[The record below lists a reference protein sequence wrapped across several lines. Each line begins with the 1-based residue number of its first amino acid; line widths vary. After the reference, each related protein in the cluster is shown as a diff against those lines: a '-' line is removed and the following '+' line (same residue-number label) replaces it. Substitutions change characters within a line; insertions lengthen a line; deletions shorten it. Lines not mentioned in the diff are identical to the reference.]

1 MSTTNIG
8 LQELPANVT
17 QVSVP
22 VNDALGDIDAALA
35 ALVTV
40 EFTTD
45 ANRTLVRDEYLASVL
60 RLTDS
65 PSTLTAGRDVV
76 FPARF
81 PNMLVINN
89 TAQTL
94 TLKKSGQTGI
104 TIAAGASKFIAAGVS
119 DVVEVS
125 AGGGGSFTG
134 GALTSALDEAKAAD
148 IASAATTN
156 IGGAAGNFV
165 HVTGTTTITA
175 LGTAQAGAR
184 RIVRFAG
191 ALTLTHN
198 TTSLILPTG
207 ANITTAANDCA
218 VFVSEGSGNW
228 RCVAY
233 QRAAGTAL
241 ASAGGGLTGFTSAL
255 NTSSP
260 NNTINASSLI
270 PSGGTTNQDGVYGK
284 KGTGA
289 ILAQIPGG
297 TATGGNKRGTNA
309 VDWQQQRVAATEVAS
324 GASSCIGGGAQNTAS
339 QTCGTVA
346 GGFNCNCAGAYSAI
360 GGGEGNSINSSAQYA
375 TTAGGRSNTHGAN
388 SYACAIGGG
397 QSNSANA
404 SATYCAIAGGV
415 SNTVGGTGSGITN
428 GQNNSA
434 TGSNSRAGG
443 ERATDRGITGVDV
456 FANGQFAATGDAQAR
471 EIILRSDTTDAT
483 TEAVTTTNAAA
494 GTTNQLV
501 LPNSSAFS
509 IRGHLVVRENA
520 TGDCAAYDIR
530 ALVRRGANAAAT
542 AVVGSTVTQVYADAG
557 ATTWAAAV
565 AADTTNGAA
574 RINVTGEAAHS
585 LRWVCKLEAVEV
597 VG

>member
-22 VNDALGDIDAALA
+22 VNDALGDIDAVLA
-35 ALVTV
+35 ALATV
-40 EFTTD
+40 EFTAD
-45 ANRTLVRDEYLASVL
+45 ANRTLVRDEYLSSVL

-81 PNMLVINN
+81 PQMVVIND

-191 ALTLTHN
+191 SLILTHN
-198 TTSLILPTG
+198 AASLILPAG

-233 QRAAGTAL
+233 QRADGTAL
-241 ASAGGGLTGFTSAL
+241 VSAGGGLAGFTSAL
-255 NTSSP
+255 NTASP
-260 NNTINASSLI
+260 NNTVNASSLT

-284 KGTGA
+284 KGNGA
-289 ILAQIPGG
+289 VIAQIPDGA
-297 TATGGNKRGTNA
+297 TAGGNKRGTNA
-309 VDWQQQRVAATEVAS
+309 VDWQQQRTAATEVAS

-339 QTCGTVA
+339 QTCSTVA
-346 GGFNCNCAGAYSAI
+346 GGFNCNCAGAYCSI
-360 GGGEGNSINSSAQYA
+360 GGGEGNSINASAQYGA
-375 TTAGGRSNTHGAN
+375 TAGGRSNSHGAS

-397 QSNSANA
+397 QSNTANA

-415 SNTVGGTGSGITN
+415 SNTVGGTGSGVTN
-428 GQNNSA
+428 GQSNSA

-443 ERATDRGITGVDV
+443 ERATDRAITGADA
-456 FANGQFAATGDAQAR
+456 FANGQFSATGDAQVR
-471 EIILRSDTTDAT
+471 KLVLRSDTTDAT
-483 TEAVTTTNAAA
+483 TEAITTTNAAA

-501 LPNSSAFS
+501 LANNSAFS
-509 IRGHLVVRENA
+509 IAGHLVVRENA

-542 AVVGSTVTQVYADAG
+542 TVVGSSAVQVYADAG
-557 ATTWAAAV
+557 AATWTVAV

-574 RINVTGEAAHS
+574 RVNVTGEAAHS
-585 LRWVCKLEAVEV
+585 LKWVCKLEAVEV